1 MAISNNQ
8 MATAR
13 FLIEKGAK
21 INVSDWYGRT
31 PLWTAVEVRN
41 MDFDNG
47 SFENGVDRGRYWI

>member
-1 MAISNNQ
+1 MMAV
-8 MATAR
+8 AR
-13 FLIEKGAK
+13 FLIDKGAQ

-47 SFENGVDRGRYWI
+47 SFENGVDRAPLSI